1 MAYLILKQFDPL
13 SIHVWV
19 EKLSDSDPRY
29 IYDTLPEAEAKKL
42 ELENDDPSREYKIEE
57 V

>member
-1 MAYLILKQFDPL
+1 MAYLILKQFIPL

-19 EKLSDSDPRY
+19 EKLSDSDPIY

>member
-1 MAYLILKQFDPL
+1 MAYLILKQFNPL

-19 EKLSDSDPRY
+19 EKLSDSDPIY
-29 IYDTLPEAEAKKL
+29 LYDTLPEAEAKKL